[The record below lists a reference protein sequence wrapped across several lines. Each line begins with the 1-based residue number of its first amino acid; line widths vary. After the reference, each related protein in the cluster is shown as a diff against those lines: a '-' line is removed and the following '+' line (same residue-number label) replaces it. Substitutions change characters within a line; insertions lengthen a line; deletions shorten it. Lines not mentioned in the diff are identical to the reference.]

1 MKISYSLSAVFA
13 ALLLAGCTSTHQ
25 ASLTQAQENFEQ
37 YQQITQQYQ
46 IDEAWWTGYRD
57 KNLNRLVE
65 LALENNVDLAKS
77 AIAVNRALYS
87 ANLLGADLIPSFSGS
102 ASSSASKGVGS
113 SSNVTSTGT
122 STIGHQLGLNL
133 SYTLDLWQRLAD
145 SASAAEWE
153 HKATEEDLRK
163 VRQTIINSVVNS
175 YFQLAYL
182 QDAIKVS
189 EKNIKSYQQIQR
201 ILNNK
206 FQAGLIDRLSVDQ
219 AEQAII
225 SEKNNLLNLQ
235 TSQKTAEQ
243 TLRNLL
249 NLAPNAPLDL
259 RYTSILNTKLQGV
272 DTNVPVSVIANRPDV
287 IASLHRLQS
296 AFKSLNAME
305 KSWYPS
311 VTLGA
316 SLSGRAASM
325 ADVTDNPVGNGVLS
339 FNLPFLD
346 WARVSNNIKISESSY
361 EATKLNYQQTV
372 NSALNEVD
380 RYYFA
385 YQQSKRSLAN
395 LQKKY
400 DTDKRVSRYYQNR
413 YEQGVSEFREWIN
426 ALSTERNSEL
436 SLLNAKFNIL
446 QNETAVYQAM
456 AGKFKP

>member
-37 YQQITQQYQ
+37 YQQITQQYK

-87 ANLLGADLIPSFSGS
+87 ANLLGADLIPAFSGS

-122 STIGHQLGLNL
+122 STIAHQLGLNL

-361 EATKLNYQQTV
+361 EATKLSYQQTV

>member
-46 IDEAWWTGYRD
+46 IDGAWWTGYRD

-219 AEQAII
+219 AEQEII
-225 SEKNNLLNLQ
+225 REKNNLLNLQ

-361 EATKLNYQQTV
+361 EATKLSYQQTV

>member
-361 EATKLNYQQTV
+361 EATKLSYQQTV

>member
-361 EATKLNYQQTV
+361 EATKLSYQQTV

-400 DTDKRVSRYYQNR
+400 DTDKRVSRYYQDR

>member
-87 ANLLGADLIPSFSGS
+87 ANLLGADLIPAFSGS

-361 EATKLNYQQTV
+361 EATKLSYQQTV

>member
-87 ANLLGADLIPSFSGS
+87 ANLLGADLIPAFSGS

-113 SSNVTSTGT
+113 SSNITSTGT

-316 SLSGRAASM
+316 GLSGRAASM

-361 EATKLNYQQTV
+361 EATKLSYQQTV

>member
-87 ANLLGADLIPSFSGS
+87 ANLLGADLIPAFSGS

-153 HKATEEDLRK
+153 LKATEEDLRK

-361 EATKLNYQQTV
+361 EATKLSYQQTV

>member
-87 ANLLGADLIPSFSGS
+87 ANLLGADLIPAFSGS

-272 DTNVPVSVIANRPDV
+272 DTNVAVSVIANRPDV

-361 EATKLNYQQTV
+361 EATKLSYQQTV